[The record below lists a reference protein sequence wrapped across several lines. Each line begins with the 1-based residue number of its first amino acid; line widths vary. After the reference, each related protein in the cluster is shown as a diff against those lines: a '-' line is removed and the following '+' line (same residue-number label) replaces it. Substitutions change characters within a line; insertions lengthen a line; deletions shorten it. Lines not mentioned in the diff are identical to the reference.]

1 MPFLLSHE
9 AEEDIIGISENGIR
23 LFGAAQARKY
33 HNDLFTIFEL
43 IASNPRIARERY
55 ELLPPIRIHPF
66 KAHLIIY
73 MVRDGSSVFF
83 IRVRHSHE
91 DWSADF
97 S

>member
-9 AEEDIIGISENGIR
+9 AEEDIIGISEDGIR

-33 HNDLFTIFEL
+33 HDDLFAAFEL
-43 IASNPRIARERY
+43 IASNPRIARERH
-55 ELLPPIRIHPF
+55 ELSPPVRIHPF

-73 MVRDGSSVFF
+73 MVRDDNSVFV

-91 DWSADF
+91 DWSTQF